1 VLTAAHTQVVQVVGH
16 ALQQATAKEHKLVV
30 ASGGGSALC
39 RVNFCLRHNTAYRPH
54 EVYAAVGI
62 DEKVRDP
69 DVNLDRV
76 PDVRY
81 GLCSCSIGLCALG
94 IESREYSVLY
104 RHTQRA

>member
-1 VLTAAHTQVVQVVGH
+1 MYCLQLHAQVVQVVGH

-62 DEKVRDP
+62 DDKVR
-69 DVNLDRV
+69 
-76 PDVRY
+76 VRP
-81 GLCSCSIGLCALG
+81 GCRPGCILQISI
-94 IESREYSVLY
+94 YVV
-104 RHTQRA
+104 